1 MIHQGSLLFI
11 GGFHKKRF
19 FHSFKGGCLNYPL
32 VLIVGP
38 GYLGPRLDLGIS
50 RVFVLVSGSDSSLP

>member
-1 MIHQGSLLFI
+1 M
-11 GGFHKKRF
+11 F

-38 GYLGPRLDLGIS
+38 GDLAPKFDLGIS
-50 RVFVLVSGSDSSLP
+50 RVCGLVSGPGSSLTLS